1 MRSSQIRQ
9 RRGFDHQ
16 PPLVKGVMTR
26 DRALHCVTEYLKED
40 IFHPTAL
47 ELIGLFSLEP
57 EELAE
62 AGVEF
67 EQLKALEFRCR
78 TIWGV

>member
-9 RRGFDHQ
+9 RRGFLGHA
-16 PPLVKGVMTR
+16 PVVKGVMTR
-26 DRALHCVTEYLKED
+26 SRALSCVVTYLEED

-47 ELIGLFSLEP
+47 DLIGLFYLEP

-67 EQLKALEFRCR
+67 EQLKALELKCR
-78 TIWGV
+78 TVWGV